1 MNTIA
6 RRALAVAILVT
17 ATVALMGPLST
28 SVSAQAGHT
37 HAATPQQS
45 ALSLGQSEL
54 LSIVRQST
62 ERFKD
67 VTVAQ
72 NEGYQPA
79 LGCVSGPDAGAMGL
93 HYIKG
98 EFVMNTP
105 LLPNGDIDPTKPQA
119 VIYEPLS
126 GGGQRL
132 IGTEYVIVAEGW
144 DKAHPQNPPQLKGQ
158 LFHFIDSPN
167 RFGLP
172 AFYELHVWAWKE
184 NPNGAFVNWHP
195 EVSCQSFVPQN

>member
-1 MNTIA
+1 MKTIA
-6 RRALAVAILVT
+6 RRALVIAIVVT
-17 ATVALMGPLST
+17 GTVALMGPLST
-28 SVSAQAGHT
+28 PVSAQAGHT
-37 HAATPQQS
+37 HTVTVQQS
-45 ALSLGQSEL
+45 GLSLGQSEL

-67 VTVAQ
+67 VIVAQ

-79 LGCVSGPDAGAMGL
+79 LGCVSGPDSGAMGL

-98 EFVMNTP
+98 EFVINTP
-105 LLPNGDIDPTKPQA
+105 LLPNGEIDPTKPQA
-119 VIYEPLS
+119 VIYEPLP

-132 IGTEYVIVAEGW
+132 VGTEYVVIAEGW
-144 DKAHPQNPPQLKGQ
+144 DKAHPGNPPQLKGQ
-158 LFHFIDSPN
+158 LFHFIESPN

-172 AFYELHVWAWKE
+172 PFYELHVWAWKE

-195 EVSCQSFVPQN
+195 EVSCQSFAGQN